1 MDAPAYTLVLTNG
14 AHSVSPE
21 TATKV
26 RRAIEN
32 GDRLVDVQM
41 EFFGD
46 ENARGMT
53 AIVTAHVMAIA
64 EDWTR
69 DLVEHESRHEN
80 VHRLRRVR

>member
-1 MDAPAYTLVLTNG
+1 
-14 AHSVSPE
+14 
-21 TATKV
+21 
-26 RRAIEN
+26 
-32 GDRLVDVQM
+32 M